1 MAGIAIWEFPVQLS
15 EQEQQ
20 EKVTMQEEMKA
31 QALPE
36 GANEQL
42 IGQVFGQIGGFKER
56 HCNPEKDCCES
67 FNLSICGGDKS
78 WTVRRGISRGG
89 DDWKS

>member
-20 EKVTMQEEMKA
+20 EKVAMQEEMKA

-42 IGQVFGQIGGFKER
+42 VGQVFGQIGGFKER
-56 HCNPEKDCCES
+56 HCNPEKDCCE
-67 FNLSICGGDKS
+67 
-78 WTVRRGISRGG
+78 
-89 DDWKS
+89 